1 MRRSRLGVGLV
12 TMWPDT
18 VSPVATAAA
27 RAAAAQA
34 AQAVPVA
41 PPAEGFAALLD
52 AQQRSP
58 EALPTVTLGEMTGL
72 IPTPQAMPVLAT
84 AGAVAPVA
92 QAPATTTGQMAWP
105 VQGSITSEFGPRAHP
120 VTGAHRDH
128 HGLDIAAATGTPIGA
143 AADGKVTFAG
153 SQGGY
158 GNVVIVDHGNGTETR
173 YAHQD
178 TLAVTAGQIVKAG
191 QRLGTVGSTGM
202 STGPHLHFEV
212 RRQGEPVDP
221 RPFLA

>member
-1 MRRSRLGVGLV
+1 
-12 TMWPDT
+12 MWPDT
-18 VSPVATAAA
+18 VSPIATAAATAA
-27 RAAAAQA
+27 RAAAAPA
-34 AQAVPVA
+34 A
-41 PPAEGFAALLD
+41 PPAQGFAALLD

-58 EALPTVTLGEMTGL
+58 EDLPTVTLGEMTGL

-84 AGAVAPVA
+84 ATAAGVAAVP
-92 QAPATTTGQMAWP
+92 QAPATATDQMVMP
-105 VQGSITSEFGPRAHP
+105 VHGGRITSEFGPRTHP

-178 TLAVTAGQIVKAG
+178 TIAVTVGQSIRAG
-191 QRLGTVGSTGM
+191 QRVGTVGSTGM

-212 RRQGEPVDP
+212 RRHGEPVDP
-221 RPFLA
+221 HRFLR